1 MKALLAKNDALSVN
15 SYAPGLFTFFSD
27 PSMIAELQGYAKVHL
42 PEAAT
47 KAVEKA
53 ADEITFRAGFKQRL
67 LQQKSSWSPVMP
79 VRE

>member
-1 MKALLAKNDALSVN
+1 MN

-27 PSMIAELQGYAKVHL
+27 PAMIAELQGYAKAHL
-42 PEAAT
+42 PPAAA

-53 ADEITFRAGFKQRL
+53 ADEISFRAGFKQRL
-67 LQQKSSWSPVMP
+67 LEQSNSWSPVMP